1 MKLFKIIMFVITA
14 IIFAVII
21 AANQLYSNQKIK
33 PGFVNDN
40 SSIITQPDK
49 EFLAKIE
56 TITDWYEAVG
66 TVRPR
71 TETRIES
78 QIAAKIIS
86 VKVRPGQKVTKG
98 QTLVVLDSRQF
109 RSRVGQSKQALRK
122 AISGKEQAKQ
132 GLIAAEAAFKQA
144 KAAFE
149 RIKTYFQS
157 QAATTQDLEKAESAY
172 LQAEAEVKRNKK
184 ALIGAE
190 SGIKQAEEVVKEAT
204 IGLGYAELNAPQ
216 SGEVLKRLVEPG
228 DMALP
233 GKPLIILQTT
243 GALRL
248 EAFVREGLISKI
260 SIGDRLEVDIKALDK
275 RFDAVVEEIVPYA
288 DPQTRTF
295 LVKAT
300 LPTVSGIY
308 PGMFGKLLIPASEQK
323 VVLIPINAI
332 QKVGQLEFV
341 RLKEKNEWKKC
352 YIKIGKTIGD
362 KAEVLSGLNGNEI
375 IGIEER

>member
-1 MKLFKIIMFVITA
+1 MKVFKIILFIITA
-14 IIFAVII
+14 TVFAVII
-21 AANQLYSNQKIK
+21 AANQLYSNEKIK

-49 EFLAKIE
+49 EFSAKIE

-132 GLIAAEAAFKQA
+132 GLIAAQAAFKQA

-157 QAATTQDLEKAESAY
+157 QAATTQDLEKAEAVY

-184 ALIGAE
+184 ALVGAE
-190 SGIKQAEEVVKEAT
+190 SGIKQAEEVVKEAS
-204 IGLGYAELNAPQ
+204 IGLGYAKLSAPQ

-260 SIGDRLEVDIKALDK
+260 SIGDRLEVDIKALNK
-275 RFDAVVEEIVPYA
+275 RYDAVVEEIVPYA

-300 LPTVSGIY
+300 LPAVSGIY

-341 RLKEKNEWKKC
+341 RLKENNVWKKC

-375 IGIEER
+375 IGIEEK